1 MEKSKTTMR
10 INYVASWD
18 SNRKTTWSGTTY
30 SLLSALKEKNN
41 VDDIN
46 MNSEF
51 NQFLS
56 KINLKIF
63 RYMGIDVFYKYI
75 QMRLK
80 KIALNQ
86 SSHQS
91 INIQVHSI
99 VDLPKS
105 YIYEDLIWESL
116 AWIKKIDPDS
126 FEVSGFQ
133 TVNDKIF
140 DYRLAQQSRLIGN
153 DKIVLSM
160 SRWLTNFINEKTS
173 HKAVYVGGG
182 INTPSHKIPFES
194 RDNQTFLF
202 VGRDFHRKG
211 GDIVVSAFDK
221 LKKDYPDAK
230 LIIAGPDK
238 NKLPKEIVN
247 VNGVHF
253 VGDVSVDEV
262 GKLMSTST
270 CFVMPSKF
278 EAYGLVFVEAMAN
291 GMPIIARDKYEMPY
305 FVSQGSGL
313 IMKTELSDKLEVDNL
328 LECMTSLLSNRTQY
342 LKKAQDL
349 APDIIKEYSWS
360 AVSER
365 IINEI
370 EKNYNYK

>member
-1 MEKSKTTMR
+1 M
-10 INYVASWD
+10 
-18 SNRKTTWSGTTY
+18 
-30 SLLSALKEKNN
+30 
-41 VDDIN
+41 
-46 MNSEF
+46 
-51 NQFLS
+51 
-56 KINLKIF
+56 
-63 RYMGIDVFYKYI
+63 
-75 QMRLK
+75 
-80 KIALNQ
+80 
-86 SSHQS
+86 
-91 INIQVHSI
+91 
-99 VDLPKS
+99 
-105 YIYEDLIWESL
+105 
-116 AWIKKIDPDS
+116 
-126 FEVSGFQ
+126 
-133 TVNDKIF
+133 
-140 DYRLAQQSRLIGN
+140 
-153 DKIVLSM
+153 
-160 SRWLTNFINEKTS
+160 
-173 HKAVYVGGG
+173 
-182 INTPSHKIPFES
+182 
-194 RDNQTFLF
+194 
-202 VGRDFHRKG
+202 
-211 GDIVVSAFDK
+211 VVSAFDK

-305 FVSQGSGL
+305 FVSRGSGL
-313 IMKTELSDKLEVDNL
+313 IMKTGLSDKLEVDNL
-328 LECMTSLLSNRTQY
+328 LECMKSLLSNRTQY

>member
-1 MEKSKTTMR
+1 MR
-10 INYVASWD
+10 LNYIANWD
-18 SNRKTTWSGTTY
+18 SNRKTSWSGTTY
-30 SLLSALKEKNN
+30 SLLSALREKNN

-63 RYMGIDVFYKYI
+63 RYIGIDVFYKYI

-86 SSHQS
+86 APYQS
-91 INIQVHSI
+91 VNIQVHSI

-116 AWIKKIDPDS
+116 AWIKKSDPDS

-160 SRWLTNFINEKTS
+160 SHWLTNFINEKTS

-182 INTPSHKIPFES
+182 INTPSYKTPLEK
-194 RDNQTFLF
+194 RDKQTFLF
-202 VGRDFHRKG
+202 VGRDFYRKG
-211 GDIVVSAFDK
+211 GDIIVSAFGK
-221 LKKDYPDAK
+221 LRENYPEAM

-238 NKLPKEIVN
+238 NKLPKEVVN
-247 VNGVHF
+247 MEGVRF

-262 GKLMSTST
+262 GKLMSTAT
-270 CFVMPSKF
+270 CFVMPSRF

-305 FVSQGSGL
+305 FVAQGSGL
-313 IMKTELSDKLEVDNL
+313 IMKTEMSDKLEIDNL
-328 LECMTSLLSNRTQY
+328 LECMTSLLSSRTQY

-349 APDIIKEYSWS
+349 AQDIIKEYSWS

-370 EKNYNYK
+370 ERNYNHK

>member
-1 MEKSKTTMR
+1 MR
-10 INYVASWD
+10 LNYIANWD

-30 SLLSALKEKNN
+30 SLLSALREKNN

-63 RYMGIDVFYKYI
+63 RYIGIDVFYKYI

-86 SSHQS
+86 APYQS
-91 INIQVHSI
+91 VNIQVHSI

-116 AWIKKIDPDS
+116 AWIKKSDPDS

-160 SRWLTNFINEKTS
+160 SHWLTNFINEKTS

-182 INTPSHKIPFES
+182 INTPSYKTPLEK
-194 RDNQTFLF
+194 RDKQTFLF
-202 VGRDFHRKG
+202 VGRDFYRKG
-211 GDIVVSAFDK
+211 GDIIVSAFGK
-221 LKKDYPDAK
+221 LRENYPEAT

-238 NKLPKEIVN
+238 NKLPKEVVN
-247 VNGVHF
+247 MEGVRF

-262 GKLMSTST
+262 GKLMSTAT
-270 CFVMPSKF
+270 CFVMPSRF

-305 FVSQGSGL
+305 FVAQGSGL
-313 IMKTELSDKLEVDNL
+313 IMKTEMSDKLEIDNL

-349 APDIIKEYSWS
+349 AQDIIKEYSWS

-370 EKNYNYK
+370 ERNYNHK